1 MNMTLTPRTDA
12 EIEGWSNGLKHV
24 ADDLLCCRD
33 TVLDT
38 IELLF
43 ELKRERDQLKDDL
56 AMAEVRHAAAMM
68 HTQSIVDE
76 NTQLRKV
83 ADELANI
90 IYFHSLRPQNS
101 LDDYNSLPHVVAKEE
116 TK

>member
-1 MNMTLTPRTDA
+1 
-12 EIEGWSNGLKHV
+12 
-24 ADDLLCCRD
+24 
-33 TVLDT
+33 
-38 IELLF
+38 
-43 ELKRERDQLKDDL
+43 
-56 AMAEVRHAAAMM
+56 MM